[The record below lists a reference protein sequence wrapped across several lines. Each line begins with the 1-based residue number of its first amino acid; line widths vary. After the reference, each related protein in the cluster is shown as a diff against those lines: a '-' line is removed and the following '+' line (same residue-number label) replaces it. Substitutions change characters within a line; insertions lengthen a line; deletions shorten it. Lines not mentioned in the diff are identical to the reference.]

1 MTGDTTLT
9 IGHLLV
15 ERKRRRVLRV
25 DSLSFGLGC
34 TVLAGANGSGKST
47 FVEALAGLVPW
58 TGEVRIGDTP
68 IAAGRTSDKIGY
80 LPQVPLGITHLTTHE
95 AACFTH
101 SLTTR
106 SRRVKGTSS
115 EVDSLLNRLGINHLR
130 DIRIGQ
136 MSGGERQLAYLA
148 AVLAQRPSVLLLD
161 EPTVGLDAVHRS
173 LLYGIVR
180 TLAADTAIVLTSHL
194 VEDIAQLGEDIVVL
208 HSGEVSFV
216 GTVDEFARTSEP
228 TLSRSAAIDAALI
241 NIARSGSEVRGAD
254 TAGPGW

>member
-1 MTGDTTLT
+1 
-9 IGHLLV
+9 
-15 ERKRRRVLRV
+15 
-25 DSLSFGLGC
+25 
-34 TVLAGANGSGKST
+34 
-47 FVEALAGLVPW
+47 
-58 TGEVRIGDTP
+58 
-68 IAAGRTSDKIGY
+68 
-80 LPQVPLGITHLTTHE
+80 
-95 AACFTH
+95 
-101 SLTTR
+101 
-106 SRRVKGTSS
+106 
-115 EVDSLLNRLGINHLR
+115 
-130 DIRIGQ
+130 
-136 MSGGERQLAYLA
+136 
-148 AVLAQRPSVLLLD
+148 
-161 EPTVGLDAVHRS
+161 